1 MLQKLNERIQGI
13 VAWVVIT
20 LIAITF
26 ALFGVDYYLQSRN
39 ATTAAVEVNGHTI
52 SKQEYELSYR
62 RIRQMRDPSQL
73 TAAGENQL
81 KNQILDGLIIN
92 QLSLQAARK
101 YGFEVTSVQ
110 ANAAILNI
118 PQFQEDGHFS
128 ANRFQQAISG
138 ALFTPESFQQEVRQ
152 GMLLNQQRFALI
164 GTAFALPS
172 EVERFVKLYMQT
184 RDYQYLTIPVSQFID
199 IKNVTEDEVKTYY
212 QAHQSEFLSP
222 EQVGI
227 AYIELSMN
235 DTRNLVTVSEE
246 QVRQYYDANQNNFLT
261 PAQWRVSH
269 LLIAV
274 PESASAE
281 QRALLKQ
288 KAMQAYQDVKVN
300 PALFSEKVKALSDD
314 KVSLAKQ
321 GEMPWITAGQSAL
334 DKDLLKLTKP
344 GQISEPIETQYG
356 YEILKLNEYKP
367 AIVKPFD
374 QVNQEIKEQLVAE
387 KVQAEYAQRLEQ
399 LTDLAYQSPD
409 SLKPAAEALG
419 LTIKYTKPFPK
430 TGGDSALTQ
439 NKQVINTAFSHDV
452 LLQGNNSEPVQVDN
466 EKVVVLRVNRHIP
479 TQEKPFAEVQDR
491 IIARLA
497 NTKAQAKA
505 NELGKKILDSL
516 KENADVKDLFT
527 VHHLKWVPIES
538 AMRDSD
544 LAPQIVNELAF
555 SIAKPDQYAGQS
567 INDTG
572 FAIVKL
578 NAVHDGQMSQLDPE
592 QEASITQQLE
602 ASYGVLDY
610 DLYISGML
618 KKAEIV
624 HHVK

>member
-20 LIAITF
+20 LIAVTF

-39 ATTAAVEVNGHTI
+39 ASTAAVEVNGQAI
-52 SKQEYELSYR
+52 SKQEFELSYR
-62 RIRQMRDPSQL
+62 RIRQMRDPAQL
-73 TAAGENQL
+73 TASGENQL

-92 QLSLQAARK
+92 TLSLQNARK
-101 YGFEVTSVQ
+101 YGFEVTPAQ

-184 RDYQYLTIPVSQFID
+184 RDYQYLTIPVAQFADTKSI
-199 IKNVTEDEVKTYY
+199 TEQEVKAYY
-212 QAHQSEFLSP
+212 QAHQNEFLSP
-222 EQVGI
+222 EQVSI
-227 AYIELSMN
+227 AYLELSMN
-235 DTRNLVTVSEE
+235 DIRNRVTVSNE
-246 QVRQYYDANQNNFLT
+246 QIKQYYEANPNNFLT
-261 PAQWRVSH
+261 PAQWRVAH
-269 LLIAV
+269 ILIAL
-274 PESASAE
+274 PESASTE
-281 QRALLKQ
+281 ERAVAKQ
-288 KAMQAYQDVKVN
+288 KALQTHQELKVN
-300 PALFSEKVKALSDD
+300 PALFSEKVKSVSDD
-314 KVSLAKQ
+314 KVSVAKH
-321 GEMPWITAGQSAL
+321 GEMPWITAGQTEL

-344 GQISEPIETQYG
+344 GQISEPIETQFG
-356 YEILKLNEYKP
+356 YEILRLIEYKP
-367 AIVKPFD
+367 AAIKPFD
-374 QVNQEIKEQLVAE
+374 QVKQDIKEQLAAE
-387 KVQAEYAQRLEQ
+387 RIQAEYAQRLEQ

-409 SLKPAAEALG
+409 SLKPAAEELG

-430 TGGDSALTQ
+430 SGGDNALTE
-439 NKQVINTAFSHDV
+439 NKQVINAAFSHDV
-452 LLQGNNSEPVQVDN
+452 LELGNNSEPVQLDN
-466 EKVVVLRVNRHIP
+466 DTVVVLRANRHIP
-479 TQEKPFAEVQDR
+479 AQEKPLTEVKDQ
-491 IIARLA
+491 IINHLVKSKAQ
-497 NTKAQAKA
+497 TKAS
-505 NELGKKILDSL
+505 ELGKKILDAF
-516 KENADVKDLFT
+516 KEGKDARDLLSE
-527 VHHLKWVPIES
+527 HRLKWVTVKS

-544 LAPQIVNELAF
+544 LAAQPINELAF
-555 SIAKPDQYAGQS
+555 SIASPSSFIGQP
-567 INDTG
+567 INDG
-572 FAIVKL
+572 SFAVVKL

-610 DLYISGML
+610 DLYVSGLL

-624 HHVK
+624 HH